1 MTRAYTTTTT
11 LAANGTLTTPWFSIA
26 NFSIAAPLP
35 MAAGPGTE
43 QSFVAFS
50 VYSDQIGT
58 ITIQETDD
66 ATNPNLTRTVASY
79 PVVNATPL
87 FVPTVTIRRM
97 AWRVVYQNG
106 PLKQNSFELA
116 VNVSSQ
122 QPRNYDSNGNLLV
135 NIVGTEQFFLA
146 DPVTFNATS
155 TLTDI
160 LRALYTMIREQR
172 VNNLLTARLAEPYS
186 AAPVSPTLVDPDRES
201 SAGVDTN

>member
-11 LAANGTLTTPWFSIA
+11 LAANGTLTTPWFAVA

-66 ATNPNLTRTVASY
+66 ATNANMLHTVATY
-79 PVVNATPL
+79 PVVNAIPL
-87 FVPTVTIRRM
+87 FVPTITIRRS
-97 AWRVVYQNG
+97 AWRAVYQNG

-116 VNVSSQ
+116 LNVSSQ
-122 QPRNYDSNGNLLV
+122 QPRNYDANGNLLV

-146 DPVTFNATS
+146 DPVTLNATS

-160 LRALYTMIREQR
+160 LRAMYAMIRE
-172 VNNLLTARLAEPYS
+172 
-186 AAPVSPTLVDPDRES
+186 
-201 SAGVDTN
+201 